1 MQKKRRSE
9 HYAKIEVDKSAF
21 AREQKCHKV
30 FDWQL
35 IFFLSLVVQFRN
47 QSKQIDCVS
56 VCTLSSVLQSLLHL
70 ASASGRVRETSTL
83 REEPAEAVSMSSVSL
98 TGDSGDEGSGEAEEE
113 DSCSW
118 SS

>member
-1 MQKKRRSE
+1 MQKKRKSE

-47 QSKQIDCVS
+47 PPRRLCQCLYIIKCPPVS
-56 VCTLSSVLQSLLHL
+56 ASLGLGLGQGEGDLHL
-70 ASASGRVRETSTL
+70 EAGGGGGRVHVLGVLDWRL
-83 REEPAEAVSMSSVSL
+83 
-98 TGDSGDEGSGEAEEE
+98 
-113 DSCSW
+113 W
-118 SS
+118 